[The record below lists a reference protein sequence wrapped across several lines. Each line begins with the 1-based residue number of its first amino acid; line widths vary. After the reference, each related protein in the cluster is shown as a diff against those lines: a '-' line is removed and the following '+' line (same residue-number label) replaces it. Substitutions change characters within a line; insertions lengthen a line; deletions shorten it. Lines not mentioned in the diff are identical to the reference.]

1 MAAFGWCH
9 VKNALPMTEQGLCF
23 EAVVAAVEAD
33 GLLVVL
39 VPPAVGACFSCAL
52 GC

>member
-1 MAAFGWCH
+1 MAAFVWCH
-9 VKNALPMTEQGLCF
+9 VKNALPMAERGLCF
-23 EAVVAAVEAD
+23 EVVVAAVAAD

>member
-1 MAAFGWCH
+1 MAAFVWCH
-9 VKNALPMTEQGLCF
+9 VKNALHMAERSLCF
-23 EAVVAAVEAD
+23 EAVVAAGAAD

-39 VPPAVGACFSCAL
+39 LPPAVGARFCCAL

>member
-1 MAAFGWCH
+1 MRLRSRPLLMA
-9 VKNALPMTEQGLCF
+9 EQGPCF

-39 VPPAVGACFSCAL
+39 VPPAVDSCFSCAL